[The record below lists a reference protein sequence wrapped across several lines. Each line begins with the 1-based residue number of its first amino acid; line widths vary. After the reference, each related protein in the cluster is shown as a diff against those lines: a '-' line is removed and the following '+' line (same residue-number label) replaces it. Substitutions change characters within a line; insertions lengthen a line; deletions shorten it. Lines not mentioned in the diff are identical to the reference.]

1 MLGKGVRSVGGVVQH
16 SIVVKTPAQW
26 KPLLNY
32 LHCVHSA
39 LYTALFICF
48 VAHLDCQTS
57 VLDVAVGLVVTLFG
71 W

>member
-39 LYTALFICF
+39 LYTALIICLWLIWI
-48 VAHLDCQTS
+48 ARHLCWMLLS
-57 VLDVAVGLVVTLFG
+57 A